1 MAKNGR
7 IILTKHSKIM
17 TGPLVDVPE
26 DVSAKATF
34 IICPPSPVKTIKD
47 VKEMPRRSLVTIRG
61 QIVKDECMKEVKVGN
76 DPTNIHT
83 IRLCQDGEEIYIS
96 LWRDAAETKVNVG
109 DYIEVTQ
116 CVTGEWNRA
125 VVANTTRNT
134 KVKLVEEV
142 EMTVNVEGLSMEELE
157 DHVNLI
163 VSENTNIIV
172 QLTCVWN

>member
-109 DYIEVTQ
+109 DYIE
-116 CVTGEWNRA
+116 
-125 VVANTTRNT
+125 
-134 KVKLVEEV
+134 LVEEV